1 MYYKGSIPA
10 GDAQP
15 PFKPSCIGAIGV
27 GGVGRPPE
35 DLEVALVGLKYI
47 EDKLWPDKAADA
59 ALQGGRQ

>member
-47 EDKLWPDKAADA
+47 KDRLWPDEAGRVS
-59 ALQGGRQ
+59 QGGRT